1 MVGKTPS
8 GMPRSIYSGS
18 HPSTQMTT
26 VGGCGLRYRRPF
38 SSIASDIAVPPP
50 PVTPGRLSR
59 QISRSARITR
69 APTKAGE
76 MRRRRHRSALA
87 GLLLRGRLGS
97 AVLGAGRGPFLLSLQ
112 LLALSGLFGAVA
124 LGTLVTIIR
133 FAHQQTPR
141 HLM

>member
-8 GMPRSIYSGS
+8 GMPCSIYSGS
-18 HPSTQMTT
+18 HPSTQTTT
-26 VGGCGLRYRRPF
+26 VGRCGLRYRRPL
-38 SSIASDIAVPPP
+38 SSIGSDIAVPPQP
-50 PVTPGRLSR
+50 GTPGRLSR

-69 APTKAGE
+69 SPTKAGG
-76 MRRRRHRSALA
+76 MRHRRHRSAHA

-97 AVLGAGRGPFLLSLQ
+97 AVLGAGRGTFLLSLQ

-133 FAHQQTPR
+133 FAHQQTPGD
-141 HLM
+141 LM